1 MTVTTDKDGLI
12 MGDARA
18 RARAFVTEELWPL
31 ERAVLRRELS
41 NREDPFIPAPGIR
54 YRCDP
59 LGVISPGEYDSL
71 LESAAARGLTG
82 LEVSRDLGGQAL
94 PLAEKLAVIEEMGK
108 TIVPFVLPPDAPN
121 LHWLEAACSADQRE
135 RYLGPYAQ
143 GELRSG
149 LALSEEAAG
158 SDVSGIRTRATR
170 TGAGWVLDGR
180 KKWIGSADWADFLI
194 VVALTDETKGTRGG
208 MTAFLVDRGTP
219 GVVVERR
226 LLTISYQRPCELRL
240 EGVRLG
246 DEQVLGEVGGAFV
259 PLQNRLSHRRLEMA
273 ARCAGAA
280 DRLLE
285 MMIDRA
291 RERRTFGQ
299 PLAER
304 QIIQEWIA
312 DAAMRL
318 HATRLVCADAAAR
331 VAAGAADVRLPAA
344 SAKLM
349 ATELLQDVADRCLQV
364 HGALGASKDLPIEHY
379 YRLARVFRIAEGASE
394 IQKTFIAR
402 EVLRHGASF

>member
-1 MTVTTDKDGLI
+1 MTATTDNDSPVT
-12 MGDARA
+12 GDVKA
-18 RARAFVTEELWPL
+18 RARAFVTEDLWPL
-31 ERAVLRRELS
+31 EREVLRRELS
-41 NREDPFIPAPGIR
+41 SREDPFVPRPGVR

-82 LEVSRDLGGQAL
+82 LDVSRELGGQAL
-94 PLAEKLAVIEEMGK
+94 PVTGKLAVMEEMGK

-121 LHWLEAACSADQRE
+121 LHWLEAACSAEQQE
-135 RYLGPYAQ
+135 RYLAPYAQ
-143 GELRSG
+143 GQLRSG
-149 LALSEEAAG
+149 LALTEDVAG
-158 SDVSGIRTRATR
+158 SDVSGIRTLATR
-170 TGAGWVLDGR
+170 TAGGWVLDGR

-194 VVALTDETKGTRGG
+194 VVAVTDEARATRGG

-259 PLQNRLSHRRLEMA
+259 PLQKRLSHRRLEMA

-285 MMIDRA
+285 MMISRA
-291 RERRTFGQ
+291 RERHTFGA
-299 PLAER
+299 PLASR

-318 HATRLVCADAAAR
+318 HATRLVCSDAAAR
-331 VAAGAADVRLPAA
+331 IAAGAGDVRLPAA
-344 SAKLM
+344 AAKLM
-349 ATELLQDVADRCLQV
+349 ATELLNDVADRCLQV

-402 EVLRHGASF
+402 EVLRHGTAW

>member
-1 MTVTTDKDGLI
+1 MTATAQDDPAA
-12 MGDARA
+12 GDVRA
-18 RARAFVTEELWPL
+18 RARAFVTEDLWPL
-31 ERAVLRRELS
+31 EHQVLRRELS
-41 NREDPFIPAPGIR
+41 PREEPFVPQPGIR

-59 LGVISPGEYDSL
+59 LGVISPGEYDQL
-71 LESAAARGLTG
+71 LAAAAARGLAG

-94 PLAEKLAVIEEMGK
+94 PVTDKLGVVEEMGK

-121 LHWLEAACSADQRE
+121 LHWLEAACSAGQRE
-135 RYLGPYAQ
+135 RYLVPYAR

-149 LALSEEAAG
+149 LALTEEAAG
-158 SDVSGIRTRATR
+158 SDVAGIRTRATR
-170 TGAGWVLDGR
+170 TAGGWVLDGR

-194 VVALTDETKGTRGG
+194 VVAVTDEAKGTRGG
-208 MTAFLVDRGTP
+208 LTAFLVDRDTP
-219 GVVVERR
+219 GVVIERR

-246 DEQVLGEVGGAFV
+246 DAQVLGQVGAAFV
-259 PLQNRLSHRRLEMA
+259 PLQNRLSLRRLEMA
-273 ARCAGAA
+273 ARCVGAA

-285 MMIDRA
+285 MMISRA
-291 RERRTFGQ
+291 RERHTFGA
-299 PLAER
+299 PLADR

-318 HATRLVCADAAAR
+318 HATRLVYTDAASR
-331 VAAGAADVRLPAA
+331 IAAGAPDVRMPAA
-344 SAKLM
+344 TAKLM
-349 ATELLQDVADRCLQV
+349 ATELLNDVADRCLQV

-379 YRLARVFRIAEGASE
+379 YRLVRVFRIAEGPSE

-402 EVLRHGASF
+402 EVMRHGSSW